1 MLGRRDGSGPEVGR
15 TGKRLSQWSQQ
26 EMMKV
31 WAEGEMLETGEE
43 DRVLRTF
50 QNYQEDSQGE

>member
-1 MLGRRDGSGPEVGR
+1 MGGSGPEVGR

-50 QNYQEDSQGE
+50 QNYQEDSQRE